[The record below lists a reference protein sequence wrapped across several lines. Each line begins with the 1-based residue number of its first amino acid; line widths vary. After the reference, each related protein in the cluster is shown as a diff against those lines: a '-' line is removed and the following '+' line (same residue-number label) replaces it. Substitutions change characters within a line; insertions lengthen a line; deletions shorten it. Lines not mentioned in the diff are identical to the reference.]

1 MKKKLLLVIC
11 ITLAAL
17 LAWILPRVSQRNAL
31 LAELERTVGEYDPR
45 SIVLQDTNRREAE
58 RLAARHGASLRITPE
73 GTYARLTL
81 PEGSD
86 IREVLERPESLLYLG
101 KMTPDYRVTTAWEPA
116 RPQYPVSDPDYE
128 RQTYLDYM
136 NLGNLWETH
145 RGKGIT
151 IAVIDTGIDTDHP
164 EFTGRISELSYNA
177 TEDKTVRD
185 YGWEVIEDTQGHGT
199 ASAGI
204 LAAAMDGKGTVGI
217 APEAELLVIKAECD
231 SAGNFLRVSDL
242 VFGLH
247 YAISMDVSVINMSF
261 GFAASGAN
269 PFAEAVGLAYDN
281 DMICVAAACNRGTD
295 ALTWPA
301 ADEKVLGVGAID
313 EEWELAAYSNYGPN
327 TDLVAP
333 GTAFTTMMG
342 GGYGTFVGTSF
353 ASPIVAGSVALLL
366 EQEGPYLSAE
376 ALWDLLVAS
385 CRDLGEPGRD
395 DSYGFGVPDV
405 AALVLGKRGT
415 VTFDLGEETETAV
428 FLPGIPVQN
437 VPVEAGITGWYYDEA
452 FTRAFAPGED
462 VLMENV
468 TLYAK
473 WEAGD
478 SPFTYE
484 VLADGSVR
492 LLSYTG
498 GGSSVSVP
506 DTLDGKPVSAIG
518 EMAFAGQK
526 DLRLVELPASIE
538 ALDGSA
544 FWGAVSLENIRIS
557 ADNPNFSEK
566 DGVLFNASGKTL
578 VAFPA
583 GRSGHYAVPT
593 GTTEIGKFAF
603 AGSALETVE
612 LTGVRTVGI
621 SAFRGAA
628 LRELTIPDSVTRV
641 WAEAFCECEALR
653 SVQMGSGLKSTAA
666 GLFRDCALL
675 SSVQIPAGIRTI
687 NEETFAGTG
696 LTEVTFPENSELNR
710 IGANAFRGCRLV
722 EVVLPGRVSAIEDG
736 VFAGNNLLEII
747 TLSPGLKRIGAHAFR
762 GCAIREMTVPASV
775 TEIGAGAFGGCKELS
790 AIGVASENGAYQTV
804 DGVLLSLDGT
814 VLHTFP
820 AGKAAESYTLPAS
833 VREIAPYA
841 FAGTGKLETLVIPQ
855 GFEKLGEDALREGG
869 FTGLVLPDS
878 LKSIGAY
885 GLAGCAVKELTVP
898 KGVSFLGRYAF
909 SGCMNLEKL
918 TFAENSSLER
928 IPAYLLAGCEKL
940 QTITFSPGS
949 ALKTLQAHGFGELP
963 GLRLVDFGNAKLT
976 GIGNYA
982 FRGCASLAAPE
993 FPDSLKSIGRNAF
1006 DGCVNLGIPELPDGL
1021 EYQGSTFFVPGDA
1034 DGDGTLSYNDAL
1046 TVLRASIGLGDLA
1059 PQTQKACDM
1068 DGSGDLSYNDALII
1082 LRRSIGL

>member
-1 MKKKLLLVIC
+1 MV
-11 ITLAAL
+11 AAL
-17 LAWILPRVSQRNAL
+17 LACALPRLSQRNAL
-31 LAELERTVGEYDPR
+31 LAELESRAGEYDPR

-58 RLAARHGASLRITPE
+58 HLAALYGASLRITPE

-81 PEGSD
+81 PEGSN
-86 IREVLERPESLLYLG
+86 IRKALERPESLLYLG
-101 KMTPDYRVTTAWEPA
+101 KLSPDYRVTTAWEPA

-136 NLGNLWETH
+136 NLGNLWENY

-164 EFTGRISELSYNA
+164 EFAGRISQLSYNA

-247 YAISMDVSVINMSF
+247 YAISMDVPVINMSF

-269 PFAEAVGLAYDN
+269 PFEEAARLAFDN
-281 DMICVAAACNRGTD
+281 DIICIAAACNRGTD

-301 ADEKVLGVGAID
+301 ADEKVLGVGAIGED
-313 EEWELAAYSNYGPN
+313 WVLADYSNYGPN
-327 TDLVAP
+327 TDLVAL
-333 GTAFTTMMG
+333 GTAFTTMIG

-353 ASPIVAGSVALLL
+353 ASPVVAGSVALLL
-366 EQEGPYLSAE
+366 EQEGPYASGE
-376 ALWDLLVAS
+376 AIWDVLFAS
-385 CRDLGEPGRD
+385 CRDLGDTGRD
-395 DSYGFGVPDV
+395 DRYGFGVPDV
-405 AALVLGKRGT
+405 SALVLGKRGT
-415 VTFDLGEETETAV
+415 VTFDLGDKTETAP
-428 FLPGIPVQN
+428 FLPGIPLQN
-437 VPVEAGITGWYYDEA
+437 VPVEDGLAGWYYDEA
-452 FTRAFAPGED
+452 FTREFIPGGD
-462 VLMENV
+462 ILTENV

-478 SPFTYE
+478 SPFIYE
-484 VLADGSVR
+484 VLADGTVK

-506 DTLDGKPVSAIG
+506 ETLDGKPVSAIG
-518 EMAFAGQK
+518 EMAFAGQR
-526 DLRLVELPASIE
+526 DLQLVELPASVE
-538 ALDGSA
+538 TLDGSA
-544 FWGAVSLENIRIS
+544 FLGAVSLENIKIS
-557 ADNPNFSEK
+557 EENPNFSEK
-566 DGVLFNASGKTL
+566 NGVLFNASGKTL
-578 VAFPA
+578 VAFPGA
-583 GRSGHYAVPT
+583 RGGHYAVPA
-593 GTTEIGKFAF
+593 GTTEIGKYAF

-612 LTGVRTVGI
+612 LTGVRTIGS
-621 SAFRGAA
+621 SAFRESA

-641 WAEAFCECEALR
+641 WAEAFCGCEALV
-653 SVQMGSGLKSTAA
+653 SVRIGSGLKSTAA
-666 GLFRDCALL
+666 GLFRGCTALTR
-675 SSVQIPAGIRTI
+675 VEIPAGIRTLS
-687 NEETFAGTG
+687 EETFAGTG

-710 IGANAFRGCRLV
+710 IGENAFRGCKLV
-722 EVVLPGRVSAIEDG
+722 EVVLPGMVSAIESG
-736 VFAGNNLLEII
+736 AFADNTALEKIV
-747 TLSPGLKRIGAHAFR
+747 LSPGLKRIGAHAFR
-762 GCAIREMTVPASV
+762 NCAIREMTVPASV
-775 TEIGAGAFGGCKELS
+775 TEIGYGAFGGCKDLD
-790 AIGVASENGAYQTV
+790 AIGVAPGNGAYLAA
-804 DGVLLSLDGT
+804 DGVLLTLDGT

-820 AGKAAESYTLPAS
+820 AGLAAETYTFPAS
-833 VREIAPYA
+833 VREIAPYG

-869 FTGLVLPDS
+869 FTGLILPDS
-878 LKSIGAY
+878 LKTIGAY
-885 GLAGCAVKELTVP
+885 GLAGCHVKELTVP

-909 SGCMNLEKL
+909 SDCKDLERL

-928 IPAYLLAGCEKL
+928 IPAYLLAGCENL
-940 QTITFSPGS
+940 RSITFAPGS
-949 ALKTLQAHGFGELP
+949 AMKTVQAHGFAELP

-976 GIGNYA
+976 GIGNFA
-982 FRGCASLAAPE
+982 FRGCASLEAPV

-1021 EYQGSTFFVPGDA
+1021 EYQGSQFSLPGDA

-1046 TVLRASIGLGDLA
+1046 TVLRASIGLTDMDA
-1059 PQTQKACDM
+1059 QTQKACDM
-1068 DGSGDLSYNDALII
+1068 DGTGTLSYNDALII